1 MKFCKKFDNYV
12 TNPTTQKGFMKIK
25 ATQEN

>member
-12 TNPTTQKGFMKIK
+12 TNLTTKKIVMKIK

>member
-1 MKFCKKFDNYV
+1 MKFCKKIDNYV
-12 TNPTTQKGFMKIK
+12 TSLTTQKLFMKIK